1 MFSLNF
7 SFEELALGS
16 HNTLPLTN
24 LSLSLILV
32 GDMLCSM
39 CTGMSLL
46 V

>member
-16 HNTLPLTN
+16 HNTLPLTK
-24 LSLSLILV
+24 SLSLVLV

>member
-16 HNTLPLTN
+16 HNTLPLTKP
-24 LSLSLILV
+24 LVLV